1 MATSVWADD
10 LKTSYMDHLMTE
22 HSAEAFSLP
31 ETYGPV
37 DDWIEEKT
45 NGKIKVLM
53 GDGALDPLTAALLVD
68 AVYFKGTWKY
78 EFSPV
83 DTTDDVFYHR
93 DGSQTSAKYMK
104 ASRTMEAIKSTPL
117 LGDASFVVLDYGED
131 AEFAA
136 LFILPGSSSKES
148 MDDVIAG
155 LTSHSISEL
164 VEEATEV
171 NVNLK
176 LPRFHLAFGP
186 SQLKPHL
193 MNMGMKIAFD
203 PDVLGKF
210 NRMSYDRGLYVDDV
224 HHGAC
229 MEVNEE
235 GTEAAAATVVDM
247 MYRGLPRDDESVKL
261 TFDRPF
267 VVVIFQRSSGIPL
280 FMALEPHCLP
290 NCATQVRKPMSL
302 FLRCLLLYESFTLT
316 LSHWCLTCRLPV
328 YRALEL
334 VEDGATANSDNRAEL
349 DRLLGPQEL
358 REQVKAVI
366 DSAGSGVQLNMATSV
381 WADDLKT
388 SYMDHLMTEHSA
400 EAFSLPE
407 TYGPVD
413 DWIEEKTNGK
423 IKVLMGDDALDPLT
437 AALLV
442 DAVYFKGTWKYE
454 FSPVDT
460 TDDVFYHRDGS
471 QTSAKYMK
479 ASRTMEAIKSTPLL
493 GDASFVVL
501 DYGED
506 AEFAALFILP
516 GSSSKESMDDVIA
529 GLTSHSI
536 SELVEEATE
545 VNVNLKLPRFH
556 LAFGP
561 SQLKPH
567 LMNMGMKIAFDP
579 DVLGKFNR
587 MSYDK
592 GLYVDDVH
600 HGACMEVNEEGTEA
614 AAATVVVVN
623 TRSRP
628 REDRVDLTFDR
639 PFVVVI
645 FQRSSGIPLFMG
657 RVEDPNF
664 I

>member
-1 MATSVWADD
+1 MRAILIISSLAAFAITDGRTIRGAKRDSTERGIRGAVRRCYPIFNQFEECMTNAADDCSREREDYFSCLCQDCDLSFAETSNDASTETRAAITSSNVTSSSFGAALFAQLCDASPETNVLISPLSVYRALELVEDGATANKLREQVKAVIDSAGSGVQLNMATSVWADD

-280 FMALEPHCLP
+280 FM
-290 NCATQVRKPMSL
+290 
-302 FLRCLLLYESFTLT
+302 
-316 LSHWCLTCRLPV
+316 
-328 YRALEL
+328 
-334 VEDGATANSDNRAEL
+334 
-349 DRLLGPQEL
+349 
-358 REQVKAVI
+358 
-366 DSAGSGVQLNMATSV
+366 
-381 WADDLKT
+381 
-388 SYMDHLMTEHSA
+388 
-400 EAFSLPE
+400 
-407 TYGPVD
+407 
-413 DWIEEKTNGK
+413 
-423 IKVLMGDDALDPLT
+423 
-437 AALLV
+437 
-442 DAVYFKGTWKYE
+442 
-454 FSPVDT
+454 
-460 TDDVFYHRDGS
+460 
-471 QTSAKYMK
+471 
-479 ASRTMEAIKSTPLL
+479 
-493 GDASFVVL
+493 
-501 DYGED
+501 
-506 AEFAALFILP
+506 
-516 GSSSKESMDDVIA
+516 
-529 GLTSHSI
+529 
-536 SELVEEATE
+536 
-545 VNVNLKLPRFH
+545 
-556 LAFGP
+556 
-561 SQLKPH
+561 
-567 LMNMGMKIAFDP
+567 
-579 DVLGKFNR
+579 
-587 MSYDK
+587 
-592 GLYVDDVH
+592 
-600 HGACMEVNEEGTEA
+600 
-614 AAATVVVVN
+614 
-623 TRSRP
+623 
-628 REDRVDLTFDR
+628 
-639 PFVVVI
+639 
-645 FQRSSGIPLFMG
+645 G
-657 RVEDPNF
+657 RVEDPDF